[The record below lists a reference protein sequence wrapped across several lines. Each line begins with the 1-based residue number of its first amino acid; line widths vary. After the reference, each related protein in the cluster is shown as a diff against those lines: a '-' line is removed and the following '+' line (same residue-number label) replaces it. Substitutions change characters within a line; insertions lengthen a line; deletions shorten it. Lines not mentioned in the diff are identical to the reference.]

1 MFARELEERPTRV
14 DGRNGKG
21 PLQFLPRGRR
31 GWRSSPIRRARDI
44 AQTHYERLERE
55 ARYPRYERHDLT
67 PANLL
72 RPPLPRRV
80 DERLDVALRRR
91 LEHAMP

>member
-31 GWRSSPIRRARDI
+31 GWRSSPIIRRAGRLGWISRIRTTRDTTTLPSRKTYF
-44 AQTHYERLERE
+44 APHFRAASTNAWTL
-55 ARYPRYERHDLT
+55 PSGVGWST
-67 PANLL
+67 P
-72 RPPLPRRV
+72 
-80 DERLDVALRRR
+80 
-91 LEHAMP
+91 